1 MGRSHLIKPVL
12 GNNYPV
18 ISHGKGIYL
27 YDKEGNQ
34 YIDGSSGAITAN
46 IGHGVHEIAE
56 AMWNQA
62 KHVSFV
68 YRSQFTSDAA
78 EQLAE
83 KLANYAPGD
92 LNSVFFVN
100 SGSEATETAL
110 KVAIQYFQ
118 EQGIVTKT
126 KVISRWTSYH
136 GITLGALSMSGHP
149 LRRQRFTS
157 LLEDFPAAPAPY
169 CYQCPLKETYP
180 GCGVKC
186 ADDFENIIQTL
197 GPDQIAAFIAEP
209 VIGASGGAIVPPD
222 EYFKKVRAVCDKYNI
237 LLIADEVMTG
247 MGRTGKMFAMEH
259 WNVIPDIIALGK
271 GMSAGYTP
279 MAATIVSDRIMDV
292 IEAGTKVVMSGHTF
306 SANPQSAAV
315 CLAVIEFMEK
325 YKLQEK
331 AAAMGEYLV
340 NHLQRLQWKYPLIGD
355 VRGKGLLCGIEFVK
369 NPITREPF
377 ELSSKV
383 IDRLLSICFTNG
395 LLVYPAV
402 GGVTGFSGDSILV
415 SPPLTVTKEQITDMV
430 DILDQSIGELTTQL
444 ITEGLYITEATS

>member
-1 MGRSHLIKPVL
+1 MRKSHLIKPVL
-12 GNNYPV
+12 GSDYPV

-27 YDKEGNQ
+27 YDKDGKQ
-34 YIDGSSGAITAN
+34 YIDGSSGAITCN
-46 IGHGVHEIAE
+46 IGHGVHEVAE

-62 KHVSFV
+62 NHVSFV
-68 YRSQFTSDAA
+68 YRSQFTSESA
-78 EQLAE
+78 EHLAE
-83 KLANYAPGD
+83 KLAHYAPGD

-118 EQGIVTKT
+118 EQGNMTKT
-126 KVISRWTSYH
+126 KIISRWTSYH
-136 GITLGALSMSGHP
+136 GITLGALSMSGHK

-157 LLEDFPAAPAPY
+157 LLEDFPAAHPPY

-180 GCGVKC
+180 SCGVKC
-186 ADDFENIIQTL
+186 ADDLETSIQAI

-209 VIGASGGAIVPPD
+209 IIGASGGAIVPPD
-222 EYFKKVRAVCDKYNI
+222 EYFGKIREICDKYNI
-237 LLIADEVMTG
+237 LMIADEVMTG
-247 MGRTGKMFAMEH
+247 MGRTGKMFAMDH
-259 WNVIPDIIALGK
+259 WNVTPDIIAIGK

-279 MAATIVSDRIMDV
+279 MAATIVSDRIMNV
-292 IEAGTKVVMSGHTF
+292 IESGSKIIMSGHTF

-315 CLAVIEFMEK
+315 CLAVIDYMERNR
-325 YKLQEK
+325 LQEN
-331 AAAMGEYLV
+331 AEAMGQYLI

-369 NPITREPF
+369 DPITREPF
-377 ELSSKV
+377 EITSKV
-383 IDRLLSICFTNG
+383 TDRLLSICFDNG

-402 GGVTGFSGDSILV
+402 GGVTGFSGDSILI
-415 SPPLTVTKEQITDMV
+415 SPPLNVTKEQITDIME
-430 DILDQSIGELTTQL
+430 ILDQSIGELTKEL